1 MNRPLKSDS
10 RKSIAWDD
18 IHDCSPVEQYFLLRV
33 DESDRIIAQAMNSLS
48 TEEREKVMEE
58 VHCVS
63 KPIEE
68 KTDFILEKL
77 AELDCEVSIRE
88 NEAYEI
94 GSKQKRGFVEDLSFR
109 CMFLRCNSFVASA
122 ASKRMMHHLKLKET
136 YFGEQKITKDIG
148 FLDLSEEDIRSLE
161 SGVIQVLPEKDR
173 SGRAVIA
180 VFPFMWNGDN
190 PQSMLRASYFLEMSL
205 VQDPDVQRRGV
216 VYIYYDTPD
225 RIGLSHFDDAKVVS
239 LYRIHKASMPVRYAA
254 YHVCLRDRSGYQS
267 IGHAMSTKTEDIV
280 KGISHYGDDKECLQ
294 KLQGF
299 GIPVPCFPMNT
310 EGTMDRIAHKK
321 WVQQK
326 KKESAIAPTREPSL
340 VALGTYIAVVSVAQR
355 LTEADETASSGSAA
369 ALEEQENLE
378 SSDTPSMKALSAS
391 VAIARAAHMAPK
403 SDIQP
408 IITDVVFGRGRCLEH
423 FPGNVSFYEV
433 VDERA
438 AE

>member
-1 MNRPLKSDS
+1 
-10 RKSIAWDD
+10 
-18 IHDCSPVEQYFLLRV
+18 
-33 DESDRIIAQAMNSLS
+33 
-48 TEEREKVMEE
+48 
-58 VHCVS
+58 
-63 KPIEE
+63 
-68 KTDFILEKL
+68 
-77 AELDCEVSIRE
+77 
-88 NEAYEI
+88 
-94 GSKQKRGFVEDLSFR
+94 
-109 CMFLRCNSFVASA
+109 
-122 ASKRMMHHLKLKET
+122 
-136 YFGEQKITKDIG
+136 
-148 FLDLSEEDIRSLE
+148 
-161 SGVIQVLPEKDR
+161 
-173 SGRAVIA
+173 
-180 VFPFMWNGDN
+180 
-190 PQSMLRASYFLEMSL
+190 MSL

-225 RIGLSHFDDAKVVS
+225 RIGLSNCDDAKVVS

-280 KGISHYGDDKECLQ
+280 KGISHYGDDEECLR

-310 EGTMDRIAHKK
+310 EGTMDLSAHEE

-326 KKESAIAPTREPSL
+326 KKESAIAPTREASL
-340 VALGTYIAVVSVAQR
+340 VALGTNIAVVSVAQR

-391 VAIARAAHMAPK
+391 VAIARAAQMAPK

-408 IITDVVFGRGRCLEH
+408 IITDVVFGRGRWLQY
-423 FPGNVSFYEV
+423 FPGNVSFHEV

-438 AE
+438 AEYNKASRSDKIDMTKSVVAELKASGRRFLKLEKIEGGDGMWIEVGDKEIYKEFLNATAQCGGKISLDRLYRQQRKDHKFPLPFCNL